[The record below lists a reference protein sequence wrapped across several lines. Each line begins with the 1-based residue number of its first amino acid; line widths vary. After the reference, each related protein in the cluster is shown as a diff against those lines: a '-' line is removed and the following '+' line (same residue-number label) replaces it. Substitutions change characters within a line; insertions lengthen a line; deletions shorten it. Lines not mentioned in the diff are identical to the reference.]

1 MIYIAHLDIYDEMN
15 NEDVS
20 DRIIFTAESYQ
31 DAINT
36 IFSEYNDSNV
46 NRITLLEPIGY
57 GDIIF
62 MDEDTEDGI
71 RSHAYNSF

>member
-1 MIYIAHLDIYDEMN
+1 MIYIAHLDVYDEMN
-15 NEDVS
+15 HEDIS

-31 DAINT
+31 DAISA
-36 IFSEYNDSNV
+36 IFCEYDESNV

-57 GDIIF
+57 GNIIF